1 MSVTVI
7 SRPLARQTFLIA
19 APSVEYSKPSS
30 GSRGETIWASRGCNS
45 SMSSSMSSTK
55 VNGFSDRP
63 AFSVNSMKLPPKFR
77 QAFSYER
84 PTSMIQTRAPVPR

>member
-1 MSVTVI
+1 M
-7 SRPLARQTFLIA
+7 A
-19 APSVEYSKPSS
+19 APSVEYWKPSRA
-30 GSRGETIWASRGCNS
+30 SRGDTIWASKGCSS

-55 VNGFSDRP
+55 EKGFKERP
-63 AFSVNSMKLPPKFR
+63 ACSVNSMKLPPKLR